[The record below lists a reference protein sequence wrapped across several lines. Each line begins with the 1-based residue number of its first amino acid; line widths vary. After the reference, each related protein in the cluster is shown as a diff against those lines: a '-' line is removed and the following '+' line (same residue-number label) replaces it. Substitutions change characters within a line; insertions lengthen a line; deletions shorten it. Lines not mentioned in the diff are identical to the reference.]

1 MGADRWRAIAAADV
15 DGKPCTTFKDC
26 VDYPHPKDSS
36 ATALNRLGEYTCINQ
51 QCIYVVTAGEQCTQ
65 PTQCSSYQYATLT
78 NPNNT
83 LARPA
88 SDFCAPQYCTIESF
102 CDGAWT
108 LSGAPSLA
116 DSTSCCGGLPTK
128 ASCGWLSD
136 VVDTCAYNHYCDDED
151 VTRSSGLLRFF
162 QAPIYARSSPVNTT
176 LPFTRKGQCV
186 EQDTR
191 RLIWVGILLVLLGGT
206 IQNIGL
212 NMQKYALR
220 QADQAVTTVDP
231 GAAAPGMPTDK
242 QLRSSVDKPAVPTSP
257 VTSTLDNHVVPPRLI
272 HDASNADNRQSV
284 TDSLSTASFV
294 SALESPIP
302 SPRASIPVMPPVS
315 KADLPANLNSPHHA
329 SESPPS
335 LTSLPSSSSLPPSFK
350 RPHWIHKLAFWN
362 NLPFLSPIWLIGLVV
377 FIFGNVLNFVA
388 LQFAPQSLVAPLSA
402 VALVSNV
409 VIAPLL
415 NKEKLTWWDL
425 VGIAFICG
433 GSVVVVVFSGIVET
447 NYRLCVLI
455 SLFERP
461 QTIAYLCVIG
471 AAIIMD
477 MSYLWYHERQA
488 KHNLAFPTEKPR
500 HEPVPLSSPTAPSDS
515 HVRLGARRRVP
526 TLNPKRWFHRRTP
539 RSPRA
544 TSPHP
549 RSPGPTQTEHRVI
562 PFSASAI
569 VSENSTPKS
578 PPLSSSAKTQARAT
592 LWSRLQS
599 TAQTGLFSLKAR
611 TRTPLHH
618 KSLADTP
625 SPVSAT
631 VNPASSMYS
640 ESLSPTRHPTP
651 TAGSVSSP
659 SLKLAEVPSNG
670 SGNVE
675 NNSQSCHPRPRP
687 TFVAQYILPILYA
700 ALGALM
706 ASLTTLFAKS
716 LINLLTVSVIDHD
729 NQFDKPLSWIILL
742 VTVFTAVSQVYWINM
757 GLRKYDALLQ
767 VPIFYVI
774 WTVLDIIG
782 GGVYY
787 DEFRH
792 FDTFKY
798 AMFALGV
805 LIIFTGV
812 GFLARRLK
820 RIEQS

>member
-1 MGADRWRAIAAADV
+1 MRFQRPWLISLVVLATSV
-15 DGKPCTTFKDC
+15 DC

-36 ATALNRLGEYTCINQ
+36 ATALNRLGEYTCIDQ
-51 QCIYVVTAGEQCTQ
+51 QCTYVVTAGEQCTQ
-65 PTQCSSYQYATLT
+65 PTQCSSYQYALVTS
-78 NPNNT
+78 PNDT

-116 DSTSCCGGLPTK
+116 ESTSCCAGLPTK
-128 ASCGWLSD
+128 TSCGWLSD
-136 VVDTCAYNHYCDDED
+136 VVDPCAYNHYCDDED
-151 VTRSSGLLRFF
+151 VARSSGLLRFF
-162 QAPIYARSSPVNTT
+162 QAPAYTRNSPVNTT
-176 LPFTRKGQCV
+176 MPFAREGQCV

-191 RLIWVGILLVLLGGT
+191 RLIWVGILLVLLGGA
-206 IQNIGL
+206 IQNVGL

-220 QADQAVTTVDP
+220 QADQEVAVVDTS
-231 GAAAPGMPTDK
+231 AAVAHMSTDK
-242 QLRSSVDKPAVPTSP
+242 QRQASVDKPTDGMTPVSP
-257 VTSTLDNHVVPPRLI
+257 VPSAHTSDATPPRLC
-272 HDASNADNRQSV
+272 HDAPGPGNRQSTV
-284 TDSLSTASFV
+284 DSLSTESFV

-302 SPRASIPVMPPVS
+302 SLRASILETPCHS
-315 KADLPANLNSPHHA
+315 KPASPTDPNSPHHISKDPA
-329 SESPPS
+329 SGPPS
-335 LTSLPSSSSLPPSFK
+335 PLPMSSSYPLPATRQRWFH
-350 RPHWIHKLAFWN
+350 RLAFWN
-362 NLPFLSPIWLIGLVV
+362 NLPFLSPVWLIGLVV

-471 AAIIMD
+471 AAIVMD
-477 MSYLWYHERQA
+477 MTYLLYHERQA
-488 KHNLAFPTEKPR
+488 KQNLAFPTEKRSVPR
-500 HEPVPLSSPTAPSDS
+500 SNLPAPSDS
-515 HVRLGARRRVP
+515 APRLSVWQRVLS
-526 TLNPKRWFHRRTP
+526 LNPKRWFHRCI
-539 RSPRA
+539 
-544 TSPHP
+544 P
-549 RSPGPTQTEHRVI
+549 RSPGPTHNEPRT
-562 PFSASAI
+562 
-569 VSENSTPKS
+569 T
-578 PPLSSSAKTQARAT
+578 PLSTNAYVSQNTTPELASFSNPPKKQARYT
-592 LWSRLQS
+592 LWSQLHAAAQSSFSALNGRTRAPLPSKSFADS
-599 TAQTGLFSLKAR
+599 TAS
-611 TRTPLHH
+611 
-618 KSLADTP
+618 
-625 SPVSAT
+625 VSAT
-631 VNPASSMYS
+631 ENPLSSMYS
-640 ESLSPTRHPTP
+640 ESLSPTRHASP
-651 TAGSVSSP
+651 TARSESSAANVP
-659 SLKLAEVPSNG
+659 YVLSPPQVVAGAPSNG
-670 SGNVE
+670 STGTKSDSE
-675 NNSQSCHPRPRP
+675 SRSPSSHPN
-687 TFVAQYILPILYA
+687 FVTQYLLPIMYA

-729 NQFDKPLSWIILL
+729 NQFDKPLSWVILF

-774 WTVLDIIG
+774 WTILDIIG

-792 FDTFKY
+792 FDAFKY

-820 RIEQS
+820 RIEET